1 MIDTI
6 AASIL
11 LDMIDVDQRA
21 QMYHHQIE
29 SKLVPYMNYYDYL
42 LFFETAALMVF
53 SIIPMTV
60 NVPPMIAMSEV
71 R

>member
-1 MIDTI
+1 MI

-21 QMYHHQIE
+21 QMYHLHHQIE